1 MRHLPQFAGLLVLI
15 LVGAL
20 GKYLCGGETDPNDN
34 RAGQGIIGPW
44 YADSVAILSEKDTK
58 KVLQKNER
66 QPFNIVVSDKTLTM
80 RVGNQKLAETTY
92 VLDPNQTPCT
102 IDVNFHDQKIPGIYE
117 LNGNDL
123 KISLNDA
130 KKGRPTDFGAAEN
143 DMDLDLHRYTGQ
155 PLFIINADG
164 SDLHQLPSTGEY
176 LSCSSPKWSC
186 DGKIAYYAC
195 RKVFGENWRNGNHI
209 FTIDADG
216 SSPKDLGD
224 GSMPSWSPDGKQ
236 IAFSRYSTG
245 GVWIMDA
252 DGSNKKLIEE
262 RVWSVDWSPK
272 NQDEV
277 AYIASA
283 DGLGVDIRS
292 STSGKIVVRN
302 LKTNEV
308 RTLLDKQFSSSN
320 WSLTWSPDGRWICYQ
335 AETPSGE
342 PELAIVSAEGQS
354 KGYKVL
360 LPNDAIKHVQESSY
374 YYSWRPDG
382 KRLLTSIKM
391 DGDDNR
397 QLYLIDVEGK
407 ELPQKLAGQDPSRSN
422 VLTCWSPDG
431 KKIVF
436 ASAPGKPAEN
446 KSEFKALLQRILN
459 LE

>member
-1 MRHLPQFAGLLVLI
+1 MRHSHYILILFAAGLLVLI
-15 LVGAL
+15 GEIPCRGENAQD
-20 GKYLCGGETDPNDN
+20 GKQAEHS
-34 RAGQGIIGPW
+34 IVGPW
-44 YADSVAILSEKDTK
+44 QADAVAILSQKGAK
-58 KVLQKNER
+58 KALPKNEQ
-66 QPFNIVVSDKTLTM
+66 QPFSVSISEKNLTM
-80 RVGNQKLAETTY
+80 RVGNQKFAETPY
-92 VLDPNQTPCT
+92 VLDSKQTPCA
-102 IDVNFHDQKIPGIYE
+102 IDVKFQDQEMPGIYE
-117 LNGNDL
+117 LKGDNL

-130 KKGRPTDFGAAEN
+130 KKERPKEFGAADN
-143 DMDLDLHRYTGQ
+143 DMDLMLRRYTGQ
-155 PLFIINADG
+155 PLFVIDVDG
-164 SDLHQLPSTGEY
+164 SNLHQLPSMGEY
-176 LSCSSPKWSC
+176 LSCSSPKWSR

-195 RKVFGENWRNGNHI
+195 RIVFGESWRNGNRI

-224 GSMPSWSPDGKQ
+224 GSLPSWSPDGKQ

-252 DGSNKKLIEE
+252 DGSNKKLIEDN
-262 RVWSVDWSPK
+262 VWSVDWSPT

-283 DGLGVDIRS
+283 DGPGVDIKS
-292 STSGKIVVRN
+292 SSSGVIVVRN

-308 RTLLDKQFSSSN
+308 RTLLDKEYSSSN
-320 WSLTWSPDGRWICYQ
+320 WSLAWSPDGRWICYQ

-354 KGYKVL
+354 KVFKVL

-391 DGDDNR
+391 AGDDNR
-397 QLYLIDVEGK
+397 QLYLLDIEGK

-422 VLTCWSPDG
+422 VLSCWSPDG

-436 ASAPGKPAEN
+436 ASSPA
-446 KSEFKALLQRILN
+446 SRSVP
-459 LE
+459 